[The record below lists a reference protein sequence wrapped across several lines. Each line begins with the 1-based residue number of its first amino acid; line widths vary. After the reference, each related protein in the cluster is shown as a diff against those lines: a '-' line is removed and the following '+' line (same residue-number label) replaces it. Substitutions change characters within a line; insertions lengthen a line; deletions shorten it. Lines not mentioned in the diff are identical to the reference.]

1 MTTLLPEP
9 GPTTDVR
16 ELFLTYL
23 DHYRE
28 SVADTVEALG
38 EERAREFR
46 LPSGWAPIELVKHLT
61 FMERRWVVWGI
72 AGAAVTEPWGD
83 SVDERWTVG
92 PDESVAE
99 LLAALRGSGAATR
112 RIVGARALDAASAAG
127 GRFPKGREEPPS
139 VVAVLF
145 HVLQEYA
152 RHAGHL
158 DIVRELIED
167 GQRTR
172 NSSTE

>member
-23 DHYRE
+23 DHYRA
-28 SVADTVEALG
+28 SIADTVAGLS
-38 EERAREFR
+38 EEHLREYR
-46 LPSGWAPIELVKHLT
+46 LPSGWSPIELVKHLVY
-61 FMERRWVVWGI
+61 MERRWVVWGV

-83 SVDERWTVG
+83 GGERWTVG
-92 PDESVAE
+92 PDESITE
-99 LLAALRGSGAATR
+99 LLAALRTGGAATR
-112 RIVGARALDAASAAG
+112 RIVGARALAASSATG
-127 GRFPKGREEPPS
+127 GRFPKGTQPPPS
-139 VVAVLF
+139 VVSVLF

-158 DIVRELIED
+158 DIARELID
-167 GQRTR
+167 AGQRTR
-172 NSSTE
+172 SSSTE